1 MGASWSFF
9 LCGELMTIRAWKRG
23 SAGTSISINC
33 LGASGLS
40 YCGYPKWSVP
50 GAIIWR
56 NIFALFY
63 IYTNFV
69 EKNIFCPL
77 LYNNIAEFVPILAN
91 FSVKTK
97 NC

>member
-40 YCGYPKWSVP
+40 YCGYPKRSVP
-50 GAIIWR
+50 GAIFWR
-56 NIFALFY
+56 NIFPIFIPILWINIFALFY
-63 IYTNFV
+63 IIILRN
-69 EKNIFCPL
+69 
-77 LYNNIAEFVPILAN
+77 LY
-91 FSVKTK
+91 
-97 NC
+97 

>member
-1 MGASWSFF
+1 
-9 LCGELMTIRAWKRG
+9 MTIRAWKRG

-40 YCGYPKWSVP
+40 YLK
-50 GAIIWR
+50 GAFLGH
-56 NIFALFY
+56 IFALFY

-69 EKNIFCPL
+69 EKTFL
-77 LYNNIAEFVPILAN
+77 LSYIIILRN